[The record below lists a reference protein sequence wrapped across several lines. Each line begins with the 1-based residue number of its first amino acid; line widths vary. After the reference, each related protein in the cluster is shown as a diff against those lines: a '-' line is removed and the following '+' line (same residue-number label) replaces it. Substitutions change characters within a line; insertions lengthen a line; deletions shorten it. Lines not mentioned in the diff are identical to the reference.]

1 MYMNYKNIFKCLFVA
16 GTLSVSTS
24 SCSDWLEVDMEDSIL
39 ETTLFSTNEGFLT
52 ALNGVYSSLNQSS
65 LYGGTL
71 GMIGVDI
78 MAQYYN
84 VGTTISD
91 HTYYY
96 YAGYDYTSSVFDN
109 ASGSLWSSMYT
120 LIANDNLLME
130 KCDEPGAAILERYY
144 PIVKGEA
151 LALRAM
157 MHFDLMRFYGPIY
170 SEATASQTCL
180 PYQETSER
188 GVLSLLTAKDY
199 MDKVIRDLQ
208 EAASLLKDSDPIITE
223 GVKDGV
229 LSDDGMDTYDWSY
242 RQLRL
247 NYYAVQ
253 ALLARAYLWMGNK
266 TEAYNIAK
274 NEIIDKIETEQL
286 NVFPW
291 MSRTA
296 VETTINNSKPD
307 YVFSDEVMF
316 SLYNMSRA
324 NLYNNYFSISVN
336 ANNRLFFV
344 GATEDW
350 WSTSPAK
357 LETFYDDSNDVR
369 RQMWRQE
376 EGETSGDN
384 ATCLVKYEDFTISEE
399 SGDTL
404 TYRYMTPLIRK
415 SEIYLIA
422 AECTN
427 DLTEAATYINTVRNT
442 RGAASLEVTADN
454 KQDIITKEFAREVI
468 GEGQLF
474 FYYKRLGMTSL
485 ISGTS
490 GSNAYSMAVENY
502 EVPLPTSET
511 DLRN

>member
-1 MYMNYKNIFKCLFVA
+1 MNYRNIIKCLFVA

-52 ALNGVYSSLNQSS
+52 SLNGIYSSLNQSS
-65 LYGGTL
+65 LYGGML
-71 GMIGVDI
+71 GMVGVDI

-84 VGTTISD
+84 VGSTISD

-96 YAGYDYTSSVFDN
+96 YASYNYTSSEFDK
-109 ASGSLWSSMYT
+109 ASGSLWSNMYS

-130 KCDEPGAAILERYY
+130 KCDEPGTAIYERYY
-144 PIVKGEA
+144 PLVKGEA

-170 SEATASQTCL
+170 SDATASQTCL

-188 GVLSLLTAKDY
+188 SVLPLLTVKEY

-208 EAASLLKDSDPIITE
+208 EAASLLQEVDPIITE

-296 VETTINNSKPD
+296 VETTINNAKPD

-324 NLYNNYFSISVN
+324 NLYDNYFSILVN

-350 WSTSPAK
+350 WSSSPAK
-357 LETFYDDSNDVR
+357 LETFYDDTNDVR
-369 RQMWRQE
+369 RQMWSQE

-384 ATCLVKYEDFTISEE
+384 ATCLIKYQDFNVSEE
-399 SGDTL
+399 SADTL

-422 AECTN
+422 AECTD
-427 DLTEAATYINTVRNT
+427 DLTEAATYINTIRNT

-454 KQDIITKEFAREVI
+454 KQELITKEFAREVI

-474 FYYKRLGMTSL
+474 FYYKRLAMTSI

-490 GSNAYSMAVENY
+490 GSNAYSMSLENY
-502 EVPLPTSET
+502 EVPLPTSES
-511 DLRN
+511 DLRD

>member
-1 MYMNYKNIFKCLFVA
+1 MNYKNIFKSLFLA

-24 SCSDWLEVDMEDSIL
+24 SCSDWLQVDMEDSIL

-52 ALNGVYSSLNQSS
+52 SLNGIYSSLNQSS
-65 LYGGTL
+65 LYGGML
-71 GMIGVDI
+71 GMTGIDI

-84 VGTTISD
+84 VGSTISE

-96 YAGYDYTSSVFDN
+96 YAGYNYTDTNFDN
-109 ASGSLWSSMYT
+109 ASGSLWSNMYT

-130 KCDEPGAAILERYY
+130 KCDEPGAAILESYY

-170 SEATASQTCL
+170 SESTASQTCL

-188 GVLSLLTAKDY
+188 NVLPLLTAKDY
-199 MDKVIRDLQ
+199 MDKVIRDLKD
-208 EAASLLKDSDPIITE
+208 AASLLKDSDPVITE

-266 TEAYNIAK
+266 AEAYNVAK

-291 MSRTA
+291 MDRATVLA
-296 VETTINNSKPD
+296 TINNSKPD

-324 NLYNNYFSISVN
+324 DLYDGYFSISVN
-336 ANNRLFFV
+336 ANSRLFFV
-344 GATEDW
+344 GASESIW
-350 WSTSPAK
+350 APSPAK
-357 LETFYDDSNDVR
+357 LETFYDDANDVR

-422 AECTN
+422 AECTD
-427 DLTEAATYINTVRNT
+427 DLAEAATYINTLRNT
-442 RGAASLEVTADN
+442 RGAASLDVTADN

-502 EVPLPTSET
+502 EVPLPTSES
-511 DLRN
+511 DLRD